1 MMKMNSISSPMK
13 AESGASARQ
22 RGFALVIVLWIFI
35 VLIAVGAEFS
45 GAMREDVSATRNFAG
60 ETKSYYLATA
70 AANRTFYRA
79 LIARDEAKLDMSLD
93 ELKKEFLDGGEFS
106 FVLVDGQWHEQML
119 WGQPVWVKVDDE
131 SGKIPINL
139 AGEGVLRH
147 VLGNLGLDA
156 AETDEIT
163 AAILDWR
170 DDDDDVRV
178 NGAESDYYLDRPRPY
193 VAKNARLDS
202 LEELLLIKGISAELY
217 RGGSED
223 FPIGLK
229 EIFTVFNPRPA
240 LNVRSSPREV
250 LQALFG
256 FDEQQV
262 DEFLA
267 ARAAGGLDLFSL
279 AETMLPDPQLADMM
293 SDEPPNVLKV
303 SVQAQTTDSPVA
315 AHVAAV
321 IDLGESNE
329 GVYILR
335 WYDQLPAVEIQKG
348 RLFVGEEVV

>member
-1 MMKMNSISSPMK
+1 M
-13 AESGASARQ
+13 
-22 RGFALVIVLWIFI
+22 
-35 VLIAVGAEFS
+35 
-45 GAMREDVSATRNFAG
+45 
-60 ETKSYYLATA
+60 
-70 AANRTFYRA
+70 
-79 LIARDEAKLDMSLD
+79 
-93 ELKKEFLDGGEFS
+93 
-106 FVLVDGQWHEQML
+106 
-119 WGQPVWVKVDDE
+119 
-131 SGKIPINL
+131 
-139 AGEGVLRH
+139 
-147 VLGNLGLDA
+147 
-156 AETDEIT
+156 
-163 AAILDWR
+163 
-170 DDDDDVRV
+170 
-178 NGAESDYYLDRPRPY
+178 
-193 VAKNARLDS
+193 
-202 LEELLLIKGISAELY
+202 
-217 RGGSED
+217 
-223 FPIGLK
+223 
-229 EIFTVFNPRPA
+229 FNPRPA

-303 SVQAQTTDSPVA
+303 SVQAQTSDSPVA